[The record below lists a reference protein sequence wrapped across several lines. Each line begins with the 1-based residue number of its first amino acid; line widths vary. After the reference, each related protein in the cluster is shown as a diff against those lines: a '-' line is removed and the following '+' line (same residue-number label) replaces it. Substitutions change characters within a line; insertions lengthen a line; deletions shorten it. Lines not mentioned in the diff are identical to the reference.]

1 MKIGM
6 TLTLDGLIRALRW
19 QGLAMAETKPAA
31 RATIDGFEPV
41 GKPAKAVV
49 GQVKLMRSA
58 NGL

>member
-6 TLTLDGLIRALRW
+6 TLTLDGLIRAMRW

-31 RATIDGFEPV
+31 EKRGGFVPV
-41 GKPAKAVV
+41 GEPARAVIERLKA
-49 GQVKLMRSA
+49 KRSN

>member
-19 QGLAMAETKPAA
+19 QGLTMAETKTVPTQ
-31 RATIDGFEPV
+31 RDGVEHT
-41 GKPAKAVV
+41 GKTGPLEFGPGKTTRF
-49 GQVKLMRSA
+49 G

>member
-19 QGLAMAETKPAA
+19 QGLAMAETKPSAEKQSAFEPAGEPA
-31 RATIDGFEPV
+31 RAVVER
-41 GKPAKAVV
+41 AKA
-49 GQVKLMRSA
+49 KRSK